1 MYYLIQAFNK
11 WKEHFFILKEWKRTL
26 FNDMMK
32 GKVIN
37 NKNKLTTTVHM
48 HKSFC
53 LGRNARTYC
62 RASQWALSSIPFKR
76 RVTIKSFVI
85 VTLRFG
91 LLLFALKNV
100 AERFKTKSMRF
111 CFQLRTYSVV
121 NIQKDWIEPTTLSS
135 DRACWQWDKTA
146 ENIAQRL

>member
-1 MYYLIQAFNK
+1 MSTEQY
-11 WKEHFFILKEWKRTL
+11 
-26 FNDMMK
+26 
-32 GKVIN
+32 
-37 NKNKLTTTVHM
+37 
-48 HKSFC
+48 
-53 LGRNARTYC
+53 
-62 RASQWALSSIPFKR
+62 PFQKR

-121 NIQKDWIEPTTLSS
+121 NIQKD
-135 DRACWQWDKTA
+135 
-146 ENIAQRL
+146 